1 MKKIITLLPILLTV
15 LLILWTALVYK
26 YSQYGSWHIY
36 PALVIAP
43 LVLLCHIGLIM
54 WNTPKMPFVLYAL
67 GHLSIF
73 LLIWFGCLMLISKD
87 SL

>member
-1 MKKIITLLPILLTV
+1 MKKIFTFVPVFLTL
-15 LLILWTALVYK
+15 LLILWTAVVYE

-36 PALVIAP
+36 PALAIFP
-43 LVLLCHIGLIM
+43 LALSCHIALIIL
-54 WNTPKMPFVLYAL
+54 NSPRMPFALYAL
-67 GHLSIF
+67 GHLGIL